1 MRQLDRDHPNR
12 ILEDVTATT
21 GGGVLLLSPDH
32 RILWCNSAALKEVG
46 HPLKDVL
53 GRHCYDVT
61 HHFDSPC
68 APPLHPCP
76 IDEARRTSEPVS
88 ATHTHSGR
96 GGKELA
102 VEVHVSAIKDEG
114 GKLARFV
121 HVSTSATDPE
131 RVDEALEGMRGALE
145 KSVARQ
151 IKRQKAYGLTD
162 RELTSLVVLAAS
174 GPSDRDIADTLKISP
189 LTASTHV
196 TRILHKMR
204 ATSRTEAA
212 VRAVREGLVY

>member
-12 ILEDVTATT
+12 ILEDVTAATS
-21 GGGVLLLSPDH
+21 GGVLLLSPDH
-32 RILWCNSAALKEVG
+32 KILWCNSAALKELG

-68 APPLHPCP
+68 EPPLHPCP
-76 IDEARRTSEPVS
+76 IDEARQSSGPVS
-88 ATHTHSGR
+88 VTHTHFGR
-96 GGKELA
+96 GGRELA
-102 VEVHVSAIKDEG
+102 VEIHVSAIKDDG
-114 GKLARFV
+114 GELSRIV
-121 HVSTSATDPE
+121 HVSTSATDSE
-131 RVDEALEGMRGALE
+131 RVDEALEGTRGALE

-151 IKRQKAYGLTD
+151 IKRQKAYGLTN
-162 RELTSLVVLAAS
+162 RELTILVVLAAS
-174 GPSDRDIADTLKISP
+174 GPSDRVIADTLKISR

-196 TRILHKMR
+196 TRILHKMH